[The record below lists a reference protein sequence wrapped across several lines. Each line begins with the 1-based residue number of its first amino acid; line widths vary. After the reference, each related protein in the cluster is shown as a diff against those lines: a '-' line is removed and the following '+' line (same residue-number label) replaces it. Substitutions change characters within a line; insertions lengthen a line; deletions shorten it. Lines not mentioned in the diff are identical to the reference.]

1 MKEAPISKS
10 EERELKHHTRRL
22 SIKEGIVW
30 SVKASAGDHYIAP
43 FAIAMNVGSSLVA
56 VLNSIWNLS
65 SLSQLFGSKLA
76 ETQKRK
82 TTLTKTML
90 IESLGWL
97 MMALIGFLYI
107 KGIAPQILPFLILI
121 DLSII
126 LFASGIGHP
135 SWFSWMGDIID
146 SKFRGRWFSKRSTIM
161 HFTSIILATAASFL
175 LKKFKL
181 MDQEILGFVVLFC
194 IAFLAR
200 LSCAQIIRRGYEP
213 ELKIKKEK
221 AYSFRKFIK
230 ELKTSNF
237 GKFALFRLMF
247 AFSIGLTSP
256 LVSIYLLRH
265 LNLDYTTFILIMLS
279 GTMFSI
285 LTLNL
290 WGRIADKY
298 GNYRVIALTTLL
310 IPLTPIWWMLSS
322 NTIYLFIVPAI
333 IGGTSW
339 TAFIMASGNFIY
351 DNMSKEK
358 RAKAISYFN
367 LMLGIGA
374 FAGGL
379 VSALLIKV
387 VNTSWVKPIYLIFFI
402 GAIAR
407 MLVVGFWIPKLK
419 EIKKKKRFKGF
430 KEFEHLIAKE
440 MKPTVIEDMH
450 EIAAIPR
457 YIKE

>member
-1 MKEAPISKS
+1 MKEGPISKS
-10 EERELKHHTRRL
+10 QEKELKHKSRRL

-30 SVKASAGDHYIAP
+30 SVKASAGDYYVAP
-43 FAIAMNVGSSLVA
+43 FAIAMNVSSSLVA
-56 VLNSIWNLS
+56 VFNSIWNLG
-65 SLSQLFGSKLA
+65 SLSQLFGSKLV
-76 ETQKRK
+76 EKQKRK

-90 IESLGWL
+90 AESFGWI

-107 KGIAPQILPFLILI
+107 KGIATDVLPFLILI
-121 DLSII
+121 DLAII
-126 LFASGIGHP
+126 LSAAGIGHP

-146 SKFRGRWFSKRSTIM
+146 SKFRGRWFSKRTTII

-175 LKKFKL
+175 LKKFKA
-181 MDQEILGFVVLFC
+181 MDQEIIGFIILFS

-200 LSCAQIIRRGYEP
+200 LSCIQIIRRQYEP

-221 AYSFRKFIK
+221 TYSLKKFLK

-237 GKFALFRLMF
+237 GKFAIFRLMF

-265 LNLDYTTFILIMLS
+265 LNLDYTAFILIMLS

-298 GNYRVIALTTLL
+298 GNYKVIALTTLL

-322 NTIYLFIVPAI
+322 NPIYLFIVPAI

-351 DNMSKEK
+351 DNISKEK

-367 LMLGIGA
+367 LLLGIGA

-379 VSALLIKV
+379 VSALLLKV
-387 VNTSWVKPIYLIFFI
+387 IDISWTNPIYLIFFI
-402 GAIAR
+402 GAVAR

-419 EIKKKKRFKGF
+419 EIKNKKKIKGF

-440 MKPTVIEDMH
+440 MRPTVIEDMH
-450 EIAAIPR
+450 EIAAIPK